1 MRLLLMR
8 YVISLLCGRRWGIKK
23 SGFGKVY
30 QDMGLEFV
38 NIKSMSDDMMICV

>member
-1 MRLLLMR
+1 MKA
-8 YVISLLCGRRWGIKK
+8 RWGVKK

-38 NIKSMSDDMMICV
+38 NIKSM